1 MYARA
6 VMGNATDAN
15 GDSFAMKLS
24 RRIKGEPLLP
34 SLPPFAAADDDDDV
48 EGGEGGEMRARGSV
62 EPATGDINLR

>member
-24 RRIKGEPLLP
+24 RRIKSEPLLP
-34 SLPPFAAADDDDDV
+34 SSSTSRVEKEGAD
-48 EGGEGGEMRARGSV
+48 RR
-62 EPATGDINLR
+62 